1 MAEGKLSAH
10 TVASSFFA
18 HVVRRFGVPST
29 VLSDRDPRFTAAFW
43 DALWRILGSK
53 VLLSSAFH
61 PQTDG

>member
-10 TVASSFFA
+10 TVASLFFA
-18 HVVRRFGVPST
+18 HVVRHFGVPST
-29 VLSDRDPRFTAAFW
+29 VLSDPRFTAAFW

-53 VLLSSAFH
+53 VLLLSAFH

>member
-1 MAEGKLSAH
+1 MASL
-10 TVASSFFA
+10 FFA
-18 HVVRRFGVPST
+18 HVVRHFGVPST

-53 VLLSSAFH
+53 VFLSSAFH